1 MEKVKARREEIL
13 KLLET
18 APMIPVS
25 ELAALL
31 GVTKETVRKDL
42 AALEEQGLAVWR
54 HGGAAWRSAAS
65 PPSPTLCGSPFT
77 KRESAGLPRR
87 RAL

>member
-42 AALEEQGLAVWR
+42 AALEEQGPAVWR
-54 HGGAAWRSAAS
+54 
-65 PPSPTLCGSPFT
+65 
-77 KRESAGLPRR
+77 AG
-87 RAL
+87 